1 MWVGYLSQ
9 EDKVVFLI
17 CLTLVCLMKVFYIK
31 NKHMYIEI
39 CITEKIVNRNGWL
52 VNYFSCCRQLN
63 MLHLTHR
70 SVSQKLFVLFNLVN
84 VCYFMFCI

>member
-9 EDKVVFLI
+9 EDKVVFFI

-39 CITEKIVNRNGWL
+39 CITEKIVNRSGWL
-52 VNYFSCCRQLN
+52 VNCF
-63 MLHLTHR
+63 
-70 SVSQKLFVLFNLVN
+70 
-84 VCYFMFCI
+84 